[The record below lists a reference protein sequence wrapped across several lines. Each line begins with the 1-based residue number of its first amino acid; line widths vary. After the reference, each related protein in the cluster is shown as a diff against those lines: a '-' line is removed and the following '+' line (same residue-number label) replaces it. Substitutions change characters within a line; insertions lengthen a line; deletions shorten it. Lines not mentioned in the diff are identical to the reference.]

1 MSDISLKES
10 IPVAGRSANTLAAE
24 IIAITSQTRQM
35 VVMSAI
41 EVGRRLEEAKA
52 LVDHGEWGTY
62 IETECQLSHRSANN
76 CMKLFREWHDNPNS
90 QALANLSYTNAIRLL
105 SLPDDERDQFTQE
118 HDVANMS
125 SRELERAIKDSRAAA
140 DAAEAKNR
148 ELEQALMDAHKQTES
163 AMSSDKDQKA
173 EIARL
178 SESLNS
184 AKQEVSKAKDQ
195 IQHLKD
201 HPDIP
206 KATIAKLQKEAQSMA
221 ESQVQEQIRA
231 KLEEAERKIAEA
243 NQAAADAEKKAE
255 AAQQALSRAEK
266 SSVFSDSDSKAILNQ
281 ADLWKEDFN
290 RMVGHLKKLALKSPD
305 RAAEFKTGIQKMVA
319 AMAEAVK

>member
-24 IIAITSQTRQM
+24 IVAITSQTRQM

-52 LVDHGEWGTY
+52 LVGHGEWGTY

-76 CMKLFREWHDNPNS
+76 CMKLFREWRDNPNS
-90 QALANLSYTNAIRLL
+90 QALANLSFTSAIRLL
-105 SLPDDERDQFTQE
+105 SLPEDERDQFTQD

-125 SRELERAIKDSRAAA
+125 SRELERAIKDARAASA
-140 DAAEAKNR
+140 AAEAKNR
-148 ELEQALMDAHKQTES
+148 ELGQALMDAQKQAES
-163 AMSSDKDQKA
+163 AMSSDKEQRA
-173 EIARL
+173 EISKL
-178 SESLNS
+178 SESLSS
-184 AKQEVSKAKDQ
+184 AQQEISKAKNQ
-195 IQHLKD
+195 IQYLKD

-206 KATIAKLQKEAQSMA
+206 KATIAKLQKEAQVKA
-221 ESQVQEQIRA
+221 EEQAQEQLQA
-231 KLEEAERKIAEA
+231 KLEEADRKIAEA
-243 NQAAADAEKKAE
+243 NQAAAAAEKKAE

-266 SSVFSDSDSKAILNQ
+266 SSEFSDPDSKAILNQ
-281 ADLWKEDFN
+281 SNLWKEDFN
-290 RMVGHLKKLALKSPD
+290 RMVGYLKKLALSNPD
-305 RAAEFKTGIQKMVA
+305 RAAELKAGIQKMVA